1 MNQYIVIVVIDRT
14 PVYMCI
20 IHIPVCVWGK
30 TKDILAFF
38 KVFDL
43 ISCYLAA

>member
-1 MNQYIVIVVIDRT
+1 MNQYIVVVVVDRT
-14 PVYMCI
+14 PVCMFI
-20 IHIPVCVWGK
+20 IHIPVCVWE

-38 KVFDL
+38 KVIDF